1 MVSFTEK
8 IRYSEFEED
17 IDPKNSAPS
26 GSHINE
32 IKQKLYGTSLI
43 IEKKEKNKM
52 KDTEEVG
59 EAIDSKH
66 MANIKNFDPIYSS
79 NVIEVLFRSAKQK
92 LLFLSDLLE
101 ILNKGQKGYCSGINM
116 SNDVLECFVKADR
129 QIQLKNG
136 ITVNEQITFEKTNYF
151 TQFEY
156 FNEYL
161 RYQLEQEEKLVAL
174 FQNKFFKLLEDLKV
188 QGNVTESEINL
199 FKTGPLVHLSKKI
212 SQFDQHIAILEENLN
227 VKSFNRKVKLSEK
240 KNRFKTSPLKD
251 LAFEDPW
258 IIKEELNFFKTK
270 KRTFLL
276 EYLKFYFKIQEKFLC
291 FEKNVLQTTKDMF
304 KDYAQILR
312 TVKKSIG
319 STFFTNWIEG
329 VENFLNADENLLET
343 STKIFVSQEDF
354 IKYIPQPILKTEFDI
369 IKTNYSIIAIYK
381 SGWFDVKWKKGFF
394 VVTNSGYLYLF
405 LTHKFIKNAISSNN
419 YKPDIA
425 IDLLCCVISVNENLE
440 IQLMEY
446 RHPPNAFG
454 IFKTVRK
461 HIVC

>member
-161 RYQLEQEEKLVAL
+161 RYHLEQEEKLVAL

-312 TVKKSIG
+312 TVKKSI
-319 STFFTNWIEG
+319 
-329 VENFLNADENLLET
+329 V
-343 STKIFVSQEDF
+343 
-354 IKYIPQPILKTEFDI
+354 
-369 IKTNYSIIAIYK
+369 
-381 SGWFDVKWKKGFF
+381 
-394 VVTNSGYLYLF
+394 
-405 LTHKFIKNAISSNN
+405 SSNN

-461 HIVC
+461 HIIKCEQSSHVSFFEELSKFINITQENFKESNVGYSKE